1 MQAALDSFLEKLGLT
16 EYEVKTLST
25 LFTLREAD
33 SPLVARTAQVPK
45 TRVYD
50 VLDTLVEKGLV
61 VKMSTRPKKYR
72 ALAPSE
78 ALQKLVNDKQ
88 NELQQWKNDA
98 LQLGKELEQNNATQT
113 TNTDEKVLKVKS
125 RTDFYKILAQE
136 VDAAQSEVR
145 GLTALDIHHHLLHDA
160 LSRAA
165 KRNVSVKLTGE
176 HPQEFKEKSKGWGK
190 NVELQDAQHGLHAY
204 VMDGK
209 KVVLLLSDLKK
220 DQSEY
225 HFAIWP
231 DNKPLAK
238 TFQQTFNE
246 HWEA

>member
-1 MQAALDSFLEKLGLT
+1 MHAALDAFLEKLGLT

-25 LFTLREAD
+25 LFALREAD

-72 ALAPSE
+72 ALSPNE

-98 LQLGKELEQNNATQT
+98 LKLGKELEQSNAEALP
-113 TNTDEKVLKVKS
+113 NVDEKVLKVKS

-136 VDAAQSEVR
+136 VDAAQEEVQ

-165 KRNVSVKLTGE
+165 KRNVSVKLSGF
-176 HPQEFKEKSKGWGK
+176 HPEEFKEKCQTMGK
-190 NVELQDAQHGLHAY
+190 NVQLKDAQHGLHAY

-231 DNKPLAK
+231 DNKPMAK
-238 TFQQTFNE
+238 TFQNTFNA
-246 HWEA
+246 HWGK